1 MTENL
6 KDYEK
11 VISFYF
17 KEGLVLKDYTGDKI
31 RNVAVIAHG
40 GAGKTSVTEAL
51 LYRSGA
57 ITRMG
62 STADSNTVSD
72 FEPEEIKR
80 KSSISM
86 SIAPVEW
93 RDKKINFLDT
103 PGYADFAAEVK
114 EALRA
119 AESAL
124 VIVCAASG
132 VEVETEK
139 VWKYANDL
147 NMPRVVMIN
156 KMDRENANF
165 ENVLEELK
173 TKMGTGVLPVQMPIG
188 AEAEF
193 KGIIDLIKMKAYFQQ
208 GNDSIEQ
215 DIPAEFSDAATA
227 AREAMVEAAAETDDD
242 MIMKF
247 LEGEELTE
255 EEIMRGIV
263 NGIRSAKIYP
273 VVVGSALKSIGM
285 GRVMDAIVDYMPN
298 AIEKEFI
305 VIDQKTEEEVAK
317 KADNSLAALVFKT
330 TTDPFVGR
338 LSYIKVFSGS
348 LKGDSTIYNVNKD
361 KTERVGNVF
370 TMRGKTQIP
379 MKEIVA
385 GDIGVIA
392 KLQETTTGDTIGEKD
407 KAFIFA
413 PIEFPKP
420 MYTLTIEAKNKAD
433 EDKIGQALVRLMD
446 EDKTFIFDRNTE
458 TKEKIVSGIGD
469 QHLDV
474 IMEKLKRKFGVEATL
489 RPPKVAFRETIRG
502 KARVEGKHK
511 KQSGGHGQF
520 GHIWIEMQPTA
531 PGEGFK
537 FIDSI
542 FGGAVPR
549 QYIPAVEK
557 GMRESMLS
565 GVLAGYP
572 VVDVEINLVD
582 GSYHTVDSSEM
593 AFKIASNQ
601 AFKKASLQAKPVLL
615 EPVYNV
621 EVIMPESYMGDIIGD
636 FNGKRG
642 RILGMEP
649 IGGGLGSV
657 KAQVPYTEMLKYAVD
672 LRSMTQ
678 GRGSFD
684 MSFSHYDEVPQKIAE
699 EIIAKAGVKNTED

>member
-1 MTENL
+1 M
-6 KDYEK
+6 
-11 VISFYF
+11 
-17 KEGLVLKDYTGDKI
+17 KDYTGDKI
-31 RNVAVIAHG
+31 RNVAIIAHG

-62 STADSNTVSD
+62 RVEDSSTVSD
-72 FEPEEIKR
+72 FEAEETKR

-93 RDKKINFLDT
+93 RDQKINFLDT
-103 PGYADFAAEVK
+103 PGYADFVSEVK
-114 EALRA
+114 SALRA
-119 AESAL
+119 SDSAL
-124 VIVCAASG
+124 VVVCAASG

-139 VWKYANDL
+139 VWRYANDL
-147 NMPRVVMIN
+147 NLPRVIMIN

-165 ENVLEELK
+165 ENVIDELK
-173 TKMGTGVLPVQMPIG
+173 EKMGTGVLPVQMPIG
-188 AEAEF
+188 AESEF

-208 GNDSIEQ
+208 GNSSVEQ
-215 DIPAEFSDAATA
+215 DIPEEFMDAAQA

-273 VVVGSALKSIGM
+273 IVVGSALKSIGM
-285 GRVMDAIVDYMPN
+285 GRVMDAIVDYMPSST
-298 AIEKEFI
+298 EKEF
-305 VIDQKTEEEVAK
+305 VLIDNKTGDEITK
-317 KADNSLAALVFKT
+317 KADNSMSALVFKT

-338 LSYIKVFSGS
+338 LSYIKVFSGT

-370 TMRGKTQIP
+370 SMRGKTQIP
-379 MKEIVA
+379 MKAIVA

-392 KLQETTTGDTIGEKD
+392 KLQETATGDTIGEKD
-407 KAFIFA
+407 KAFVFP

-420 MYTLTIEAKNKAD
+420 MYTLAIEAKNKAD
-433 EDKIGQALVRLMD
+433 EDKIGQALARLMD
-446 EDKTFIFDRNTE
+446 EDPTFILDKNTE
-458 TKEKIVSGIGD
+458 TKEKLVSGIGD

-474 IMEKLKRKFGVEATL
+474 IMEKLKRKFGVEAL
-489 RPPKVAFRETIRG
+489 LHPPKVAYRETIRG
-502 KARVEGKHK
+502 KAKVEGKHK

-520 GHIWIEMQPTA
+520 GHVWIEMEPMAT
-531 PGEGFK
+531 GEGFK
-537 FIDSI
+537 FVDSI

-557 GMRESMLS
+557 GMREAMQT

-572 VVDVEINLVD
+572 VVDIQINLVD

-601 AFKKASLQAKPVLL
+601 AFKKASLQAKPVIL

-621 EVIMPESYMGDIIGD
+621 EVIVPEANMGDIIGD

-657 KAQVPYTEMLKYAVD
+657 KAQVPYSELLKYAVD

-678 GRGSFD
+678 GRGTFD
-684 MSFSHYDEVPQKIAE
+684 MNFSHYDEVPQRLAE
-699 EIIAKAGVKNTED
+699 EIIAKSGVKNSDD